1 MFYVE
6 KTLEIS
12 AAHKLKLDY
21 ISKCRNLHGHNWLV
35 RIYCRAEELD
45 KNGMVYDFTHLKHK
59 VLDQLDHE
67 CLNDV
72 LGVNPTAENIAKW
85 IAEQIGEKCWRVK
98 VQESIGNVAIYEVEE

>member
-1 MFYVE
+1 
-6 KTLEIS
+6 
-12 AAHKLKLDY
+12 
-21 ISKCRNLHGHNWLV
+21 
-35 RIYCRAEELD
+35 
-45 KNGMVYDFTHLKHK
+45 MVYDFTHLKHK

-72 LGVNPTAENIAKW
+72 LDVNPTAENIAKW